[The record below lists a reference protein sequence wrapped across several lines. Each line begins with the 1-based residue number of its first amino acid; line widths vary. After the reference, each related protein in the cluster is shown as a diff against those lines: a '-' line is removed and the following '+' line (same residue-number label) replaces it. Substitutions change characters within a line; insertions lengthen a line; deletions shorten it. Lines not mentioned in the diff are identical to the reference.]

1 MMENLNVVNDTQQT
15 VVASAGDCTNNS
27 ADGAGT
33 PVPVGDTDI
42 ASRVQSARENSG
54 FRKMRLENERYKREL
69 DTLKDKL
76 SRLSELENIKAQSD
90 AYLNKLVSDK
100 MSADLESIR
109 KLDPGVSSLESLG
122 GDFIRLIE
130 NGVDA
135 SVAYSA
141 VKRATEGK
149 VTPKPPA
156 TGAVGRSESPENRYY
171 TSKELDRLTSRDLEN
186 PAVFRKAMESLKN
199 L

>member
-1 MMENLNVVNDTQQT
+1 MENLNVVNDTQQA
-15 VVASAGDCTNNS
+15 VVEPAKDCANTS
-27 ADGAGT
+27 ADGTGT
-33 PVPVGDTDI
+33 PVPAGNAEV
-42 ASRVQSARENSG
+42 ASRVQSNRENSG

-69 DTLKDKL
+69 DELKGKL
-76 SRLSELENIKAQSD
+76 SRLSELESIKAQSD

-100 MSADLESIR
+100 MNADLESIR
-109 KLDPGVSSLESLG
+109 KLDPSVSSLESLG

-135 SVAYSA
+135 AVAFSA

-149 VTPKPPA
+149 VTPKPPV
-156 TGAVGRSESPENRYY
+156 TGAVGRSDSPKNRYY